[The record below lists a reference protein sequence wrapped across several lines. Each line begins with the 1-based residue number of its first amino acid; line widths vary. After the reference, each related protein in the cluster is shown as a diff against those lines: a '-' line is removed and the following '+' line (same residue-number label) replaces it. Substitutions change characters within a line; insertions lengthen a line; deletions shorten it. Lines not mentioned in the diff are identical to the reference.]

1 MKSSAKNIVLKSVDD
16 IFQTEENRADAQR
29 ERVQEIPLDQLK
41 PFRNHPFKVRDD
53 QRMLDTVD
61 SIREYGV
68 LVPAIARP
76 DPEGG
81 YELISGHR
89 RKRGCEMAGLQTM
102 PVIIRDLDDDAAV
115 LVMVDSNIQR
125 EELLPSER
133 AFAYRMKL
141 EAIERVK
148 GRPKKVGQVVPDFQ
162 GKRSTEI
169 VADGTGESYKQVQRF
184 IRLTELI
191 SELLDMVDERKLA
204 FNPAVEVSYL
214 KRDEQRML
222 LEAMDAEQTTP
233 SLSQA
238 QRLKKFS
245 QEGRLTEEAM
255 SAIMSEEKKSD
266 MDKVTLRSDT
276 LRKYFPKSYTPKQ
289 MEQTIIKLLDV
300 WQKQRQKNQE
310 R

>member
-41 PFRNHPFKVRDD
+41 PFKNHPFKVRDD

-102 PVIIRDLDDDAAV
+102 PVIIRNLDDDAAV

-214 KRDEQRML
+214 KQDEQRML

-255 SAIMSEEKKSD
+255 SAIMSEEKKSE

-276 LRKYFPKSYTPKQ
+276 LYKYFPKSYTPKQ
-289 MEQTIIKLLDV
+289 MEQTIIRLLDV
-300 WQKQRQKNQE
+300 WKQRQKNQE